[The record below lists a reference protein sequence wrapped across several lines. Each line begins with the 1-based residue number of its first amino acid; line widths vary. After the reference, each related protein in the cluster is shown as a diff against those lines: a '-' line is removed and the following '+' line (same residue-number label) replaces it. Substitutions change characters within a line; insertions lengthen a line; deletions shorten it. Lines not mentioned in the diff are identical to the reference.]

1 MIGTVAIIILLI
13 VIVPVSII
21 MTGLL
26 FSGLLGTILQKEVDG
41 ENQGTELYD
50 LSQRDFYQKPSS

>member
-1 MIGTVAIIILLI
+1 MIGTVVIIILLI

-41 ENQGTELYD
+41 ENQVTELYD
-50 LSQRDFYQKPSS
+50 LSQKDFYQKPSS

>member
-50 LSQRDFYQKPSS
+50 LSQNDFYQKPSS

>member
-13 VIVPVSII
+13 VVVPVSII

-26 FSGLLGTILQKEVDG
+26 FSGLLGTILQKEVDR

-50 LSQRDFYQKPSS
+50 LSQKDFYQNPSS

>member
-1 MIGTVAIIILLI
+1 MTGTVIIIILLI

-26 FSGLLGTILQKEVDG
+26 FSGLLGMVLQKEVDK
-41 ENQGTELYD
+41 ENQGTELYE
-50 LSQRDFYQKPSS
+50 LSQMDFSQRSSS

>member
-13 VIVPVSII
+13 VVVPVSII

-50 LSQRDFYQKPSS
+50 LSQKDFYQKPSS

>member
-1 MIGTVAIIILLI
+1 MIGTVVIIILLI

-26 FSGLLGTILQKEVDG
+26 FSGVLGTILQKEVDG

-50 LSQRDFYQKPSS
+50 LSQKDFYQKPSS

>member
-1 MIGTVAIIILLI
+1 MTGTIIIIVLLI

-26 FSGLLGTILQKEVDG
+26 FSGILGTILQKQVDSDH
-41 ENQGTELYD
+41 EGTELYE
-50 LSQRDFYQKPSS
+50 LSRKNFEE

>member
-26 FSGLLGTILQKEVDG
+26 FSGLLGTILQKEVDR

-50 LSQRDFYQKPSS
+50 LSQKDFYQKPSS

>member
-41 ENQGTELYD
+41 ENRGTELYD
-50 LSQRDFYQKPSS
+50 LSQKDFYQKPSS

>member
-1 MIGTVAIIILLI
+1 MIGTIAIIVLLI

-26 FSGLLGTILQKEVDG
+26 FSGLLGTILQKEVDR

-50 LSQRDFYQKPSS
+50 LSQKDFYQKPSS

>member
-1 MIGTVAIIILLI
+1 MTGTVIIIILLI

-26 FSGLLGTILQKEVDG
+26 FSGLLGMVLQKEVDK
-41 ENQGTELYD
+41 ENQGTELYE
-50 LSQRDFYQKPSS
+50 LSQMDFSQKSNS

>member
-1 MIGTVAIIILLI
+1 MIGTIVIIILLI

-26 FSGLLGTILQKEVDG
+26 FSGLLGTVLQKEVDT
-41 ENQGTELYD
+41 ENKELNCTT
-50 LSQRDFYQKPSS
+50 

>member
-1 MIGTVAIIILLI
+1 MIGTVAIIILLT
-13 VIVPVSII
+13 VVVPVSII

-50 LSQRDFYQKPSS
+50 LSQKDFYQKPSS

>member
-1 MIGTVAIIILLI
+1 MIGTIVIIILLI

-26 FSGLLGTILQKEVDG
+26 FSGLLGTVLQKEVDT

-50 LSQRDFYQKPSS
+50 LSKKDFYQKPSS